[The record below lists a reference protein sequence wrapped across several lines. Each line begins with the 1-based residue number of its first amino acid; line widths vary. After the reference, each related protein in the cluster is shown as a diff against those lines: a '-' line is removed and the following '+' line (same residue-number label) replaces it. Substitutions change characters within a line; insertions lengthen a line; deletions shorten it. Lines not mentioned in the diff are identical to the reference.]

1 MSTYDN
7 YFKKLNF
14 QSVADSIEQMKQNET
29 EKLLNPLEKQ
39 YDKTQQD
46 INNLTA
52 TTSNESTTF
61 GTITSVAEGLGV
73 SIGGKNALKLV
84 GKGIKN
90 AISKAK
96 AKKIKGDEDK
106 GDEAE
111 DEDVGVE
118 PTVNETPLEP
128 TTTTDEF
135 GQTMPS
141 TEPSGFGSGDIEMT
155 DMSGFSS
162 NRSMDPESKTEVPDG
177 ENPDEFAYSSDN
189 PGVPQQNPELAESDP
204 AEGQNL
210 AETADGELD
219 NLGDEATTVADDT
232 AEITGEVA
240 GEVAA
245 DAADVG
251 VEAGLDTAAAVAEAN
266 SADTFGIS
274 AIVGGVL
281 AIAGAVV
288 GIVGATDESQNEDEI
303 ARLIALLHQSGIDFK
318 GFYNHNGLTYYE
330 DNREAIKQ
338 LHHGNVQKM
347 LTLRSQIAPD
357 TLLIMGDTPG
367 FSVCDDF
374 NGIDFV
380 SAGNYVFYDFM
391 QYSIGSCALNDIA
404 VYMVCPIIEKRAVE
418 STLILHGGA
427 IHFSK
432 DSMQHRGFNT
442 FGQPAI
448 LKNDERFELIDGY
461 LSGLSQEH
469 GLLKL
474 LPEEF
479 KNYEIG
485 DSIVILPVHSCL
497 TADSMDSYLDTRGEP
512 IAMM

>member
-1 MSTYDN
+1 MNARVAAPTLFVNVETARRNIARMKQKADASGSILQPH
-7 YFKKLNF
+7 FKAH
-14 QSVADSIEQMKQNET
+14 QSLQIAALFREQGIEQATVSSLRMARYFSSGGWNKLHLAMPIIEAQKEVIKAIAQNCAIT
-29 EKLLNPLEKQ
+29 VNVST
-39 YDKTQQD
+39 KTH
-46 INNLTA
+46 IEALR
-52 TTSNESTTF
+52 ES
-61 GTITSVAEGLGV
+61 GV
-73 SIGGKNALKLV
+73 SGALIDIDT
-84 GKGIKN
+84 GYGRT
-90 AISKAK
+90 
-96 AKKIKGDEDK
+96 
-106 GDEAE
+106 
-111 DEDVGVE
+111 GV
-118 PTVNETPLEP
+118 N
-128 TTTTDEF
+128 
-135 GQTMPS
+135 
-141 TEPSGFGSGDIEMT
+141 
-155 DMSGFSS
+155 
-162 NRSMDPESKTEVPDG
+162 
-177 ENPDEFAYSSDN
+177 Y
-189 PGVPQQNPELAESDP
+189 
-204 AEGQNL
+204 
-210 AETADGELD
+210 
-219 NLGDEATTVADDT
+219 
-232 AEITGEVA
+232 
-240 GEVAA
+240 
-245 DAADVG
+245 
-251 VEAGLDTAAAVAEAN
+251 
-266 SADTFGIS
+266 
-274 AIVGGVL
+274 
-281 AIAGAVV
+281 
-288 GIVGATDESQNEDEI
+288 QNEDEI